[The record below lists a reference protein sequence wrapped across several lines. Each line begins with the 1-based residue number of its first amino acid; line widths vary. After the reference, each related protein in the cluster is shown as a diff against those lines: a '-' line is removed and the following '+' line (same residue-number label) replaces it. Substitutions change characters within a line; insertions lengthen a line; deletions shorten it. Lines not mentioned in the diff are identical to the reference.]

1 MPPEELSSSNS
12 RNDTIC
18 RFHHTGGAT
27 AECRRLHS
35 SRGPCEIFVNRRI
48 FMIGYLKGKILSLS
62 EDTALIETGGVGY
75 EVLCSA
81 SALASLSGKSEGE
94 VYTYLQVRDDGISL
108 FGFSSPAEKNM
119 FLKLV
124 SVSGV
129 GPKMG
134 IAVLSGMDINSL
146 AVAIASSDVKKL
158 STVKGLG
165 KKTAERII
173 LELREKVQA
182 TEVPA
187 SKGGA
192 PAIPAASE
200 GDEDAVVALM
210 SLGFTRAESTRAI
223 DRAHAEGAA
232 TLEDV
237 IRAALKSM

>member
-1 MPPEELSSSNS
+1 
-12 RNDTIC
+12 
-18 RFHHTGGAT
+18 
-27 AECRRLHS
+27 
-35 SRGPCEIFVNRRI
+35 
-48 FMIGYLKGKILSLS
+48 MIGYLKGKILNLS
-62 EDTALIETGGVGY
+62 ADTALIETGGVGY

-81 SALASLSGKSEGE
+81 SALSALEGKTEGE
-94 VYTYLQVRDDGISL
+94 VYTYLQVREDGISL

-173 LELREKVQA
+173 LELREKVA
-182 TEVPA
+182 EPA
-187 SKGGA
+187 AQTTAKGGA
-192 PAIPAASE
+192 PAFPAADD
-200 GDEDAVVALM
+200 GDEDAIVALM
-210 SLGFTRAESTRAI
+210 SLGFTRAESAKAI
-223 DRAHAEGAA
+223 DRAKASGAS
-232 TLEDV
+232 TIEDI
-237 IRAALKSM
+237 IREAIKGM